1 MKLPKL
7 TTLKYAGTEYFAV
20 VEESVIIAFKD
31 KDEAAAHFAE
41 ALVDFNQ
48 ELLKSVEGTLQ

>member
-20 VEESVIIAFKD
+20 VEDTVIIAFKD

-41 ALVDFNQ
+41 VLADFHQ
-48 ELLKSVEGTLQ
+48 DLLKSVEGTLQ